1 MLHLI
6 RTDSN
11 PLEDVIFIRV
21 NGEFH
26 ALHITQRGFKPIW
39 RCIPQLGG
47 EFRALHLASMGF
59 KPIWRCIPKLGGE
72 FRALHLVLVN
82 FHVPRLRLVDEL
94 GASVPF
100 VRNHATQV
108 ARVPCVHPLEIG
120 VQRVVIMWFRDS
132 DGVSIN
138 HRWFVLNRP
147 RGLSRGCTHC
157 HAILRVSEITLL

>member
-1 MLHLI
+1 MDSKTI
-6 RTDSN
+6 RACICQLS
-11 PLEDVIFIRV
+11 E
-21 NGEFH
+21 EF
-26 ALHITQRGFKPIW
+26 QRLRLNSMGFKPKQ

-47 EFRALHLASMGF
+47 GFRALL
-59 KPIWRCIPKLGGE
+59 
-72 FRALHLVLVN
+72 LVN

-94 GASVPF
+94 GASIPF

-138 HRWFVLNRP
+138 RR
-147 RGLSRGCTHC
+147 
-157 HAILRVSEITLL
+157 